1 MRKDRM
7 MGRSYQRKTRR
18 SRRKVQNLPD
28 QSVTVDVAEGQARF
42 QMVLPMN
49 PLLLDVAE
57 AIEQTASQA
66 GLLMMKGLIDD
77 EVKQIAGERYAHQAD
92 RQATRWGHDEGHVI
106 FGGRKVALPRPRV
119 RSADGREVPLQRYQ
133 AFAHPQRMQQA
144 VSQRILRRVSIR
156 DYAGVLEEVCDGYG
170 IDKSSV
176 SRHWKAASGQQL
188 KQMLE
193 RPLGDLDL
201 CVLFLDGKEFHD
213 FTVIVA
219 MGVDRQGRKHVL
231 GLWSGA
237 TENAEVC
244 GALLDDLIGRGLAVD
259 KPVLFVLDGAKAL
272 KKAVT
277 ARFGSKCLIQRC
289 RVHKKRNL
297 RKYLPKKYH
306 AMLSMKL
313 QMAWGMTEYDK
324 AYKELRKVHD
334 WLVSINQA
342 AAESLDEGFEETL
355 TINRLGLPPHLRRLF
370 ASTNLIESCF
380 SRAGDLCRNVK
391 RWRDGNMARRWAGS
405 VLLEAEAR
413 FHRIQGYGQLP
424 LLINALSQTLDKKE
438 AVA

>member
-1 MRKDRM
+1 
-7 MGRSYQRKTRR
+7 MGRSYPRKTRR
-18 SRRKVQNLPD
+18 SGRKVQNLAD

-77 EVKQIAGERYAHQAD
+77 EVEQIAGARYAHQAD
-92 RQATRWGHDEGHVI
+92 RQATRWGTDDGHVI
-106 FGGRKVALPRPRV
+106 LGGRKVALPRPRV
-119 RSADGREVPLQRYQ
+119 RSVEGREVPLKRYQ

-144 VSQRILRRVSIR
+144 VSQRILRRVSTR
-156 DYAGVLEEVCDGYG
+156 DYAGVLDEVCDGYG
-170 IDKSSV
+170 IEKSSV
-176 SRHWKAASGQQL
+176 SRHWKAASTQQL
-188 KQMLE
+188 RRMLE
-193 RPLGDLDL
+193 RPLHDLDL
-201 CVLFLDGKEFHD
+201 CVLFLDGEEFHD

-244 GALLDDLIGRGLAVD
+244 GALLDDLIERGLSRER
-259 KPVLFVLDGAKAL
+259 PVLFVLDGAKAL
-272 KKAVT
+272 KKAV
-277 ARFGSKCLIQRC
+277 ASRFGSTGLIQRC
-289 RVHKKRNL
+289 RVHKKRNI

-306 AMLSMKL
+306 RMLSMKL
-313 QMAWGMTEYDK
+313 QMAWGMTRYDQ
-324 AYKELRKVHD
+324 ACQELRKVHD
-334 WLVSINQA
+334 WLASINQA
-342 AAESLDEGFEETL
+342 AAQSLEEGFEETL
-355 TINRLGLPPHLRRLF
+355 TINRLGLPPQLRRLL
-370 ASTNLIESCF
+370 ASTNLIESLF

-391 RWRDGNMARRWAGS
+391 RWRDGNMARRWAGT
-405 VLLEAEAR
+405 VLLEAETH
-413 FHRIQGYGQLP
+413 FHRIQGYAQLP
-424 LLINALSQTLDKKE
+424 LLINALDKTLDEQE